1 MDEQFAQMTARGLNT
16 VAERAERS
24 LLRRAFHAWLHAHV
38 VEKQRYVAVGAMGC
52 LYHCQGLIVVSS
64 GAVRLLV

>member
-1 MDEQFAQMTARGLNT
+1 MDEQFAQMTARGLST

-38 VEKQRYVAVGAMGC
+38 VEKQRYVAVGAIC
-52 LYHCQGLIVVSS
+52 VVC
-64 GAVRLLV
+64 ATARA